1 MLRPGGGTC
10 VIDRWRSDYCGQ
22 RNRVNER
29 WREREGEEV
38 RNMEQMHGRGGEAH
52 THAYVHLAH
61 IHTHTHTHTHTQS
74 NNTLH
79 TAGSLQG
86 LPLPYEDWQ

>member
-1 MLRPGGGTC
+1 M
-10 VIDRWRSDYCGQ
+10 
-22 RNRVNER
+22 NER

-38 RNMEQMHGRGGEAH
+38 RNMEQMHGTCRGGEEH
-52 THAYVHLAH
+52 THMRTC
-61 IHTHTHTHTHTQS
+61 ISHTHTHTHTHTQS

>member
-1 MLRPGGGTC
+1 M
-10 VIDRWRSDYCGQ
+10 
-22 RNRVNER
+22 NER
-29 WREREGEEV
+29 WREREGEEM
-38 RNMEQMHGRGGEAH
+38 RNMEQMHGRGGEEH
-52 THAYVHLAH
+52 THMRTCISHTY
-61 IHTHTHTHTHTQS
+61 THTHTHTQHTQS

>member
-1 MLRPGGGTC
+1 M
-10 VIDRWRSDYCGQ
+10 
-22 RNRVNER
+22 E
-29 WREREGEEV
+29 EREGEEV
-38 RNMEQMHGRGGEAH
+38 RNMEQMHGRGGEEH
-52 THAYVHLAH
+52 THMRTC
-61 IHTHTHTHTHTQS
+61 ISHTYTHTHTQS

>member
-1 MLRPGGGTC
+1 M
-10 VIDRWRSDYCGQ
+10 
-22 RNRVNER
+22 NER

-38 RNMEQMHGRGGEAH
+38 RNMEQMHGRGGES
-52 THAYVHLAH
+52 THICVRASR
-61 IHTHTHTHTHTQS
+61 THTHTHTQS

>member
-1 MLRPGGGTC
+1 
-10 VIDRWRSDYCGQ
+10 
-22 RNRVNER
+22 
-29 WREREGEEV
+29 
-38 RNMEQMHGRGGEAH
+38 MEQMHGRGGEEHAH
-52 THAYVHLAH
+52 MRTCILHTY
-61 IHTHTHTHTHTQS
+61 THTHTHTHTQS

>member
-1 MLRPGGGTC
+1 MA
-10 VIDRWRSDYCGQ
+10 
-22 RNRVNER
+22 
-29 WREREGEEV
+29 EREGEEV
-38 RNMEQMHGRGGEAH
+38 RNMEQMHGRGGEEH
-52 THAYVHLAH
+52 THMRTC
-61 IHTHTHTHTHTQS
+61 ISHTHTHTHTQS